1 MKNYY
6 ELLGISKSSSFDDV
20 KIAYRKQSSKYHP
33 DKYPENTKFAE
44 DMMKQ
49 INAAYA
55 VLSNPEKRSAYDDWL
70 NSQENNPKYQKRE
83 TKTSGFNNSS
93 NSEER
98 KKSTNKSHGF
108 RFKAITFFVAI
119 IAIGLWYFVLQ
130 SNGYFSFANRMNL
143 SSTSQNFKWGL
154 GDSKWES
161 LKTVRFSNGYE
172 LRLEE
177 DPSSIWGKKVIQLD
191 KNKKRTVLLE
201 NDIAYIEVA
210 YPNIENALLAIVSDT
225 CSGTI
230 CNTSHE
236 SYLVI
241 DESGTLKKYKI
252 SNYGYK
258 LDATFNGKKLS
269 NLVVKNVVI
278 DHDKFGSPVKS
289 TLKFHEN
296 KGFVVESAK
305 NYYIDLIGDHPE
317 QFFNSEVARKVL
329 VDAFGA
335 EKYRDFR
342 VNFTGPGSISLINYK
357 YLAVTGCMR
366 HNCWDSL
373 GAVLIDMT
381 NDSLWSVKLDGT
393 QYQTFASA
401 KIDPSDV
408 PMLRYALGK
417 IDFRNDL
424 LISMLDDGALTLK
437 PRISK

>member
-6 ELLGISKSSSFDDV
+6 ELLGIGVSVSFEDV

-55 VLSNPEKRSAYDDWL
+55 VLSDPAKRSAYDDWL
-70 NSQENNPKYQKRE
+70 NSQENNPKYEKKE
-83 TKTSGFNNSS
+83 TKASGFNNSS
-93 NSEER
+93 ESKEQNSTGKFR
-98 KKSTNKSHGF
+98 GFKFKS
-108 RFKAITFFVAI
+108 ITFFVAI
-119 IAIGLWYFVLQ
+119 IVVGLWYFLLQ
-130 SNGYFSFANRMNL
+130 SNGDFSFVNRMN
-143 SSTSQNFKWGL
+143 SSGTSQNFKWGL

-161 LKTVRFSNGYE
+161 LKTVRFANGYE
-172 LRLEE
+172 LKLEE
-177 DPSSIWGKKVIQLD
+177 DPSGIWGKKVIQFD

-230 CNTSHE
+230 CSTLHE

-241 DESGTLKKYKI
+241 EESGTLKKYKI
-252 SNYGYK
+252 SNFGYK
-258 LDATFNGKKLS
+258 LDAIFNGEKLS
-269 NLVVKNVVI
+269 QLVVKDVVI
-278 DHDKFGSPVKS
+278 DHDKFGSPIKS
-289 TLKFHEN
+289 TLKFHEK
-296 KGFVVESAK
+296 KGFIVESAK

-335 EKYRDFR
+335 EKFRDLR
-342 VNFTGPGSISLINYK
+342 VNFTGPGSISLINHK

-381 NDSLWSVKLDGT
+381 NDSIWLVKLDGT
-393 QYQTFASA
+393 QYQTFASS
-401 KIDPSDV
+401 KIDPNDI

-424 LISMLDDGALTLK
+424 VISMSDDGALTLK
-437 PRISK
+437 PRVSK